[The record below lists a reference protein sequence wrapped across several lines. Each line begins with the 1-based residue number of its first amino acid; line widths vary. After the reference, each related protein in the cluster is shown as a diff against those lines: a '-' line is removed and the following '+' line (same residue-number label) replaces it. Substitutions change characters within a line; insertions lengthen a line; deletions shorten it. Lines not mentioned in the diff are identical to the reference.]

1 MNKLLC
7 TAAVLLLASCAS
19 RQAEITGCWV
29 QPGSWPAPGRLQGIR
44 LLPGG
49 GAESVNMN
57 TLVYTEWSRNGNV
70 LTLRGKSIGNKNSS
84 VFTTQAVITSLTDG
98 KLELEAGGQK
108 DAYIRVKP

>member
-1 MNKLLC
+1 M
-7 TAAVLLLASCAS
+7 
-19 RQAEITGCWV
+19 
-29 QPGSWPAPGRLQGIR
+29 
-44 LLPGG
+44 
-49 GAESVNMN
+49 
-57 TLVYTEWSRNGNV
+57 SRNGNV

>member
-1 MNKLLC
+1 M
-7 TAAVLLLASCAS
+7 
-19 RQAEITGCWV
+19 
-29 QPGSWPAPGRLQGIR
+29 QGIR

-98 KLELEAGGQK
+98 KLELKAGGQK
-108 DAYIRVKP
+108 DAYTRVKP

>member
-1 MNKLLC
+1 
-7 TAAVLLLASCAS
+7 
-19 RQAEITGCWV
+19 
-29 QPGSWPAPGRLQGIR
+29 
-44 LLPGG
+44 
-49 GAESVNMN
+49 MN

>member
-7 TAAVLLLASCAS
+7 TVAVLLLASCAS

-29 QPGSWPAPGRLQGIR
+29 QPVPGQPGAMQGIR

-108 DAYIRVKP
+108 DAYTRVKP